1 MPTIKNNGKLN
12 YLHVALRVAIAAIAG
27 LYEKANGTRNSENK
41 LFIEV
46 SPADDLAYLNGIRS
60 KDAKEKAAAQKGI
73 KSVAIAL
80 IENGK
85 KDFKHPYLQSLIL
98 EVIGNK
104 AKKMF
109 ANLEWADG
117 CLVIDGGKPFKPA
130 KQADEPQPEAD
141 KEEAQDEQPE
151 QPVKK
156 TRKRKGDD
164 ENPDAGQA

>member
-1 MPTIKNNGKLN
+1 MPTVKNEGKLK
-12 YLHVALRVAIAAIAG
+12 YLHVGLKVAIANIAG

-46 SPADDLAYLNGIRS
+46 SPSDDAAYLNGIRS
-60 KDAKEKAAAQKGI
+60 KDEKEKAEGLKGI

-85 KDFKHPYLQSLIL
+85 KEFKHPYLQSLIL

-130 KQADEPQPEAD
+130 KQADEPQPEAESD
-141 KEEAQDEQPE
+141 ASEEPQPE
-151 QPVKK
+151 QPAKK

-164 ENPDAGQA
+164 EAPDA

>member
-1 MPTIKNNGKLN
+1 LCKLFFRQKNTATQKDEQ
-12 YLHVALRVAIAAIAG
+12 
-27 LYEKANGTRNSENK
+27 EKAE
-41 LFIEV
+41 
-46 SPADDLAYLNGIRS
+46 
-60 KDAKEKAAAQKGI
+60 AKKGI

-85 KDFKHPYLQSLIL
+85 KDFKHPYLQSLVL
-98 EVIGNK
+98 EIIGNK

-117 CLVIDGGKPFKPA
+117 CLVIDGGQPFKPA
-130 KQADEPQPEAD
+130 KQAEPQPEAD
-141 KEEAQDEQPE
+141 KEEEQDEEPQPA
-151 QPVKK
+151 KK

>member
-12 YLHVALRVAIAAIAG
+12 YLHIGLRIAVLAIAG

-41 LFIEV
+41 LFVEV
-46 SPADDLAYLNGIRS
+46 SPADDLEYLNGIRS
-60 KDAKEKAAAQKGI
+60 KDEKEKAAAKKGI

-98 EVIGNK
+98 EIIGNK

-141 KEEAQDEQPE
+141 KEEEQYDEP

-164 ENPDAGQA
+164 ENPEAGQA